1 MAKFRQSIVKEINI
15 MGNNKLIWLNS
26 IIL

>member
-1 MAKFRQSIVKEINI
+1 MAKFRQSIVKARNI